1 MANREAAP
9 AYLWYPAD
17 FLACSRVVAMTP
29 LAELAYRRLLDYS
42 WMDGS
47 VPENCEACARL
58 ARISFP
64 TMRKVWPLV
73 RACFVTLDGH
83 EGRMV
88 NARQER
94 DRAALHAKRAMAA
107 VSGRAGAKAR
117 WGHGDRMRS
126 PSQGDAVANAIAM
139 RIDGLSSSSSSSST
153 TTPYSPPLGDD
164 AKGKEIIAL
173 LDAFDVSLTAG
184 LCPSRKL
191 PRRTAAQRQCAS
203 RLLRDHGAPAVLEI
217 LDFYAGAY
225 RPPPGFDWREH
236 VTSLVYV
243 ERKWPQL
250 AGERLRQLAG
260 PTGAARRD
268 PRVGQAEP
276 TPRDHFTVTRRVAL

>member
-1 MANREAAP
+1 MAEREAAP

-17 FLACSRVVAMTP
+17 FLASSRVVAMTP

-58 ARISFP
+58 ARLSFT
-64 TMRKVWPLV
+64 TMRKLWPLV
-73 RACFVTLDGH
+73 RPCFVALDGH
-83 EGRMV
+83 DGRMV

-107 VSGRAGAKAR
+107 VAGKAGAKAR
-117 WGHGDRMRS
+117 WKHGDRMRS
-126 PSQGDAVANAIAM
+126 PSPSDAVANAIAM
-139 RIDGLSSSSSSSST
+139 RNDGLSYSSSRT
-153 TTPYSPPLGDD
+153 TTPYSPPVGDD
-164 AKGKEIIAL
+164 AKGDEILAL
-173 LDAFDVSLTAG
+173 LDAFDASLIAG
-184 LCPSRKL
+184 LCPSRKP

-203 RLLRDHGAPAVLEI
+203 RLLRDHGAPAVLAI
-217 LDFYAGAY
+217 LDFYSGTY
-225 RPPPGFDWREH
+225 RPAPEFDWREH
-236 VTSLVYV
+236 ITSLVYV

-250 AGERLRQLAG
+250 DGERLRQITG

-268 PRVGQAEP
+268 PRLGQAEP
-276 TPRDHFTVTRRVAL
+276 TPREHFTTTRRVAL